1 MKTIRYQHC
10 NQYNKVIDRCITV
23 TDEIAEK
30 YRMLSRWGYRITT
43 DHDGHDRILVTIE
56 TDWYQRSPYRP
67 SADTIC
73 SYADVAE
80 AINTVT
86 EQAFSSVY
94 ITQQHSASCFSERKV
109 CHV

>member
-1 MKTIRYQHC
+1 MKWQRNTVSFPGRDTASPQIKNGY
-10 NQYNKVIDRCITV
+10 DR
-23 TDEIAEK
+23 
-30 YRMLSRWGYRITT
+30 LP
-43 DHDGHDRILVTIE
+43 VTIE

-94 ITQQHSASCFSERKV
+94 ITQ
-109 CHV
+109 